1 MQATPGPQRSSQRRS
16 PAAASVEPAASY
28 QPSRNYDPPPDAGQ
42 RIPSVSAKSQMSKPP
57 PQQDKQ
63 ISQIEKSVTHL
74 LVATKQLL
82 ETLTQWSR
90 KQATEE
96 EVSDVYVRLG
106 YEFNLACRAF
116 SSIGVETADLGPVP
130 DLLRNILEDTL
141 SQTASPQSLDR
152 YLPRIR
158 DIIINLLHGLKRKQA
173 KLRNRPSRDPRSGSA
188 TPPARQQSSTNLAD
202 SDAELSQ
209 SLENLPSGQ
218 AQPTRGQS
226 ARYEK
231 TPPATSD
238 DATIPRSTSAP
249 GSSGRPM
256 PSEPPPR
263 RDSQKTFTQSS
274 SSSSISNSTIQ
285 SIPALPPGNE
295 ESQGRPQATP
305 TPASSFPPPPPPP
318 KQQDALAALQRGG
331 DLERRASRR
340 FSAYQISKHLGA
352 SPTGI
357 PVLPPSQNS
366 PVPNR
371 GRDVRESMKAVQ
383 SRGSVRHSRQRP
395 TSRVGDLSPTR
406 QTQLSQSISE
416 EATEDLEPPQIP
428 APAEAGPDDSPI
440 AKTPEDKYSP
450 PLTRDNRDLPELGPT
465 LSGPPSTDLHV
476 TPTPDGPIRR
486 TLSRK
491 QSRRR
496 PKDGGGDKIP
506 SALPDTTTA
515 SRDLTPPRTQ
525 QFTPEDSPPPGKEL
539 TLFLQYRSKIK
550 KYVLTEGYEG
560 LTIARLQLAFI
571 EKFAWNTHN
580 NGADLPEIYVQ
591 DPVSGVRHELEDLT
605 DVKDRSVLVLN
616 VEVLDEVKKH
626 FDDGLDDV
634 RRLVE
639 GVRNVIDDQGVM
651 MQRFSDRQLE
661 ASKDMARI
669 AATPSTQVNAPRFA
683 SAKSKAAR
691 IGSSPNTVNELQSLR
706 RDIAV
711 LRQSYSNMS
720 SDFVSSM
727 DSIRAKGANIKSVA
741 KIAALPTFEGD
752 AGRAHVN
759 SGKKSLLKDSEE
771 LVNRVDDMTDL
782 VEDLRK
788 DVVTRGVRPLP
799 RQLEDTSKDISSLVK
814 ELAKVKDFIK
824 REKPVWTKIWEKE
837 LNVVCQERDELT
849 QQEELMA
856 DLTGD
861 LKDVTDVFQLVEE
874 ATKQQNLQN
883 GPTIGIRTASRS
895 LPVETD
901 VDPRMAKD
909 GVLGEVRALQP
920 NHENRLEAIER
931 AEKARQRE
939 LESRK
944 GGEFQREIADF
955 VEEGKL
961 KKTGGA
967 EEVDRLRK
975 IKDERARKENF
986 ELLAQRRAAM
996 EEREH
1001 QAATAPLADTTTE
1014 GADEATDNAGSDHLE
1029 GRHSDDAET
1038 QVKPVEPSTDEQSA
1052 EATGP
1057 NNTSPTKRSSWIPNI
1072 FSGS

>member
-1 MQATPGPQRSSQRRS
+1 M
-16 PAAASVEPAASY
+16 
-28 QPSRNYDPPPDAGQ
+28 
-42 RIPSVSAKSQMSKPP
+42 
-57 PQQDKQ
+57 
-63 ISQIEKSVTHL
+63 
-74 LVATKQLL
+74 VATKQLL

-116 SSIGVETADLGPVP
+116 ASIGVETADLGPVP

-152 YLPRIR
+152 FLPRIR

-173 KLRNRPSRDPRSGSA
+173 KLRNRSSKDPRPGGA
-188 TPPARQQSSTNLAD
+188 APPGRQSSTTTLAS
-202 SDAELSQ
+202 SDTGITQ
-209 SLENLPSGQ
+209 MLENAPTELPQ
-218 AQPTRGQS
+218 ATREQS

-231 TPPATSD
+231 NTLSD
-238 DATIPRSTSAP
+238 AEDGAIARSTSAP
-249 GSSGRPM
+249 GPSGRAAS
-256 PSEPPPR
+256 SEKQLR
-263 RDSQKTFTQSS
+263 RDSQKTSTHSTSS
-274 SSSSISNSTIQ
+274 SSLSSSTMQ
-285 SIPALPPGNE
+285 SMPVLPPGTPE
-295 ESQGRPQATP
+295 LQGKPQLATI
-305 TPASSFPPPPPPP
+305 TPAGFPPPPPPP

-352 SPTGI
+352 SPTGM
-357 PVLPPSQNS
+357 PVLPPAQNS

-383 SRGSVRHSRQRP
+383 SRGSVRYSRQRP
-395 TSRVGDLSPTR
+395 TSRVSDSSPTR
-406 QTQLSQSISE
+406 QTQVSQTISE
-416 EATEDLEPPQIP
+416 ETTEDLEPHHLP
-428 APAEAGPDDSPI
+428 APAEAPADDSPTT
-440 AKTPEDKYSP
+440 KTPEDKYSP
-450 PLTRDNRDLPELGPT
+450 PIAREFRDLPELGPT
-465 LSGPPSTDLHV
+465 LSGPPSTEPHIL
-476 TPTPDGPIRR
+476 PSPDGSLRR
-486 TLSRK
+486 ALSRK

-496 PKDGGGDKIP
+496 PRDEISDKSRQIP
-506 SALPDTTTA
+506 SEISD
-515 SRDLTPPRTQ
+515 SVRERTPPRSE

-539 TLFLQYRSKIK
+539 TLFLQYKSKIK
-550 KYVLTEGYEG
+550 KFILNEGYEG

-571 EKFAWNTHN
+571 EKFAWNTQN
-580 NGADLPEIYVQ
+580 NGADLPEIYIQ
-591 DPVSGVRHELEDLT
+591 DPVSGVRHELEDLA
-605 DVKDRSVLVLN
+605 DIKDRSVLVLN

-626 FDDGLDDV
+626 FDDGLDNV
-634 RRLVE
+634 RRIVE
-639 GVRNVIDDQGVM
+639 GVRGALDDQGAM

-669 AATPSTQVNAPRFA
+669 AATPSTQVNAPRFVTG
-683 SAKSKAAR
+683 KSKIAR
-691 IGSSPNTVNELQSLR
+691 AGSSSNTVTELQSLR

-711 LRQSYSNMS
+711 LRQSYSSMS
-720 SDFVSSM
+720 SDFASSM
-727 DSIRAKGANIKSVA
+727 ESIRAKGANIKSVA

-759 SGKKSLLKDSEE
+759 NGKKALVKESETLL
-771 LVNRVDDMTDL
+771 NRVDDMTDL

-799 RQLEDTSKDISSLVK
+799 RQLEDTSKDISVLVK
-814 ELAKVKDFIK
+814 ELSKMKEYIK
-824 REKPVWTKIWEKE
+824 REKPIWTKIWEKE

-861 LKDVTDVFQLVEE
+861 LKDVTEVFHLVEE

-883 GPTIGIRTASRS
+883 GPTLGIRTASRS
-895 LPVETD
+895 IPVDTE

-931 AEKARQRE
+931 AEKARQKE
-939 LESRK
+939 LESR
-944 GGEFQREIADF
+944 GGGVFQREVANF

-967 EEVDRLRK
+967 DEVERLRK
-975 IKDERARKENF
+975 LKDERARKDNWDF
-986 ELLAQRRAAM
+986 MAQRRAAM
-996 EEREH
+996 EERER
-1001 QAATAPLADTTTE
+1001 QAAVAPGELAAAAED
-1014 GADEATDNAGSDHLE
+1014 GADNVGLESTELAEEKVTNEEEIQTENGNEASVNGQST
-1029 GRHSDDAET
+1029 
-1038 QVKPVEPSTDEQSA
+1038 EPIGT
-1052 EATGP
+1052 P
-1057 NNTSPTKRSSWIPNI
+1057 SPAP
-1072 FSGS
+1072 